1 MSAHS
6 IKPNP
11 LPLSGYNVNVAKSP
25 SANFGI
31 VNVT

>member
-11 LPLSGYNVNVAKSP
+11 SLVNGYNVNVAKSP